1 MPHSASSVKPA
12 ALYPG
17 VKTVQALPDYRLVV
31 GFDNGD
37 KKVFD
42 AAPLLGIGRFR
53 ELASREAFEQVRVVF
68 DTVEWSNGLDLD
80 PEYLHEHSEPYHTE

>member
-37 KKVFD
+37 K
-42 AAPLLGIGRFR
+42 
-53 ELASREAFEQVRVVF
+53 
-68 DTVEWSNGLDLD
+68 
-80 PEYLHEHSEPYHTE
+80 TE